1 MPKSRHRKNQ
11 KKKSRNRTERVNHQ
25 QKAFQ
30 KKMEEEFMKKMEE
43 MQDKDLEIQE
53 VDTGNIQP
61 PNTDVSFDE
70 IKK

>member
-11 KKKSRNRTERVNHQ
+11 KKKSRARTEKVLSQ

-30 KKMEEEFMKKMEE
+30 KKMEVEFMKKMEE
-43 MQDKDLEIQE
+43 AQSKNAEIHE
-53 VDTGNIQP
+53 VTDGDTPDGGS
-61 PNTDVSFDE
+61 VAFDE

>member
-1 MPKSRHRKNQ
+1 
-11 KKKSRNRTERVNHQ
+11 
-25 QKAFQ
+25 
-30 KKMEEEFMKKMEE
+30 MKKMEE

>member
-11 KKKSRNRTERVNHQ
+11 KKKSRARTEKVVSQ

-30 KKMEEEFMKKMEE
+30 KKMEEEFMKKMEKA
-43 MQDKDLEIQE
+43 QNKDAEIQE
-53 VDTGNIQP
+53 VSTDDI
-61 PNTDVSFDE
+61 PNTGSVEFDE

>member
-11 KKKSRNRTERVNHQ
+11 KKKSRARTEKVVSQ

-43 MQDKDLEIQE
+43 VQNKDAEIQE
-53 VDTGNIQP
+53 VSTDDI
-61 PNTDVSFDE
+61 PNTGSVEFDE

>member
-11 KKKSRNRTERVNHQ
+11 KKKSRARTEKVVSQ

-43 MQDKDLEIQE
+43 VQNKDAEIQE
-53 VDTGNIQP
+53 VSTDDT
-61 PNTDVSFDE
+61 PNTGSVEFDE